1 MPSWSQP
8 ACPPERVV
16 AVPLVLRRVHADDA
30 GAIAVAVSASLE
42 HLRPWMPWA
51 TPEAADLRSQLVR
64 VAEADELWESGTGFI
79 YVMIARD
86 TGPPGP
92 DAPGMVKDPDG
103 EFVGT
108 IGLHRRLA
116 DDVVEIGYWTMA
128 GKTRRGYATA
138 AAQAMTQVAVALPGA
153 RRVEIHCDEANTA
166 SAGVPRK
173 LGYRLDH
180 VENHE
185 KEAPGE
191 QGRRM
196 IWVWDPPEGPR
207 PGDEGTGPGPLGGFQ
222 GGRSSRPAGPRAT
235 GSPEGHVARGGAR

>member
-1 MPSWSQP
+1 VT
-8 ACPPERVV
+8 AG
-16 AVPLVLRRVHADDA
+16 PLVLRRVHADDA
-30 GAIAVAVSASLE
+30 GAVAVAVAASLE

-64 VAEADELWESGTGFI
+64 VAEADEMWESGTGFI

-86 TGPPGP
+86 AGPPGH
-92 DAPGMVKDPDG
+92 DAPGTIKDPDG

-116 DDVVEIGYWTMA
+116 DDAVEIGYWTVA
-128 GKTRRGYATA
+128 ARTRRGYATA
-138 AAQAMTQVAVALPGA
+138 AAGAMTQVALALPGA

-173 LGYRLDH
+173 LGYRLDR
-180 VENHE
+180 VERHE

-191 QGRRM
+191 RGRRM
-196 IWVWDPPEGPR
+196 IWVWDPAEGPR
-207 PGDEGTGPGPLGGFQ
+207 AAEPSD
-222 GGRSSRPAGPRAT
+222 
-235 GSPEGHVARGGAR
+235 GHAARGGAR

>member
-1 MPSWSQP
+1 MSMPMPSRSDR
-8 ACPPERVV
+8 PPEQV
-16 AVPLVLRRVHADDA
+16 AAGPLVLRRVHADDA
-30 GAIAVAVSASLE
+30 GAIAVAVGASLE
-42 HLRPWMPWA
+42 HLHPWMPWA
-51 TPEAADLRSQLVR
+51 TPDAADLRSQLVR

-92 DAPGMVKDPDG
+92 DAPGMVSDPDG

-116 DDVVEIGYWTMA
+116 DDAVEIGYWTVA
-128 GKTRRGYATA
+128 ARTRRGYATA
-138 AAQAMTQVAVALPGA
+138 AAGAMTQVALALPGT

-173 LGYRLDH
+173 LGYRLDR
-180 VENHE
+180 VEKHD

-191 QGRRM
+191 RGRRM
-196 IWVWDPPEGPR
+196 IWVWDPAG
-207 PGDEGTGPGPLGGFQ
+207 
-222 GGRSSRPAGPRAT
+222 GPRAT
-235 GSPEGHVARGGAR
+235 GASGGRAARGGAR